1 MRGRCSRLPKSE
13 QLQRLRKL
21 RTFPLNGRCE
31 AMRLIPLTAALVAL
45 TSPALAQ
52 GVTQPDQPPSSSH
65 FPTTDVICREEISA
79 TFCNV
84 VGGPS
89 NGGFGSTNNSQGTV
103 GSSAVPTPIPPC
115 GNFWPAAEQCD

>member
-1 MRGRCSRLPKSE
+1 
-13 QLQRLRKL
+13 
-21 RTFPLNGRCE
+21 
-31 AMRLIPLTAALVAL
+31 MRLIPLTVALVAL
-45 TSPALAQ
+45 TSPAVAQ
-52 GVTQPDQPPSSSH
+52 GVTQGGETEGQSSPFSSH
-65 FPTTDVICREEISA
+65 GSTTDVICREEISA

-84 VGGPS
+84 VGSPS

>member
-1 MRGRCSRLPKSE
+1 
-13 QLQRLRKL
+13 
-21 RTFPLNGRCE
+21 
-31 AMRLIPLTAALVAL
+31 MRLIQLTVALAAL

-52 GVTQPDQPPSSSH
+52 GITQPEGQSSPSSSH
-65 FPTTDVICREEISA
+65 GPTTDVICIEEISA

-84 VGGPS
+84 VGSPS

-103 GSSAVPTPIPPC
+103 GSSAVPTPIPPR